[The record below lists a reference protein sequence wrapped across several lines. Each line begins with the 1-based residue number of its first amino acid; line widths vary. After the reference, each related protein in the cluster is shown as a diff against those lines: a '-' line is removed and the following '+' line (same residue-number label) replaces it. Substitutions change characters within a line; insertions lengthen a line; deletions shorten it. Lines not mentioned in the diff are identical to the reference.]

1 MSSVT
6 KTLVTLSIAI
16 PVFNGEKNIG
26 ATLESLLEKIPRDVE
41 IVVSDNAS
49 TDQTTHI
56 LKVYQEGYPTFL
68 KVFRNEENLGYDQNV
83 DLLFERAN
91 GRYVWLL
98 GCGEKIKEG
107 AIQTII
113 SEIQAEDF
121 DVAVVNFDIFS
132 ESTGRLEKTPG
143 FQLFETRRI
152 YRADDFS
159 IPRYCP
165 AVSANLVR
173 RSAWLTAAKTPL
185 IESGWCHVE
194 RIFNIIGHSEFRC
207 SLYIGQPCFTLFRDR
222 DGWWTKPG
230 SYLLLLLLR
239 HINILKSLPARGIG
253 IDVARCL
260 ELKHSRW
267 ALLRALIQSKSYG
280 LHLSAALLKKLVV
293 LFWRAP
299 FFWLLVLPCLFVP
312 SFIFVQLRDGQ
323 DRFSRSRKS

>member
-1 MSSVT
+1 MGSVT

-26 ATLESLLEKIPRDVE
+26 TTLESLLEKIPSDVE

-49 TDQTTHI
+49 TDQTIHI
-56 LKVYQEGYPTFL
+56 LKVYQHDHPNFL
-68 KVFRNEENLGYDQNV
+68 KVFQNEENLGYDRNI

-107 AIQTII
+107 AIENII
-113 SEIQAEDF
+113 SEIEREDF

-132 ESTGRLEKTPG
+132 ESTGKLEKNLG
-143 FQLFETRRI
+143 FPSVETKRL

-159 IPRYCP
+159 TPRYCP
-165 AVSANLVR
+165 AVSANVVR

-194 RIFNIIGHSEFRC
+194 RIFSIIGNSEFRC
-207 SLYIGQPCFTLFRDR
+207 SLFVGQPCFTLFRDR

-230 SYLLLLLLR
+230 SYLLLLR
-239 HINILKSLPARGIG
+239 HINILRSLPDRGIG
-253 IDVARCL
+253 IDVASSL
-260 ELKHSRW
+260 ERKHSRW